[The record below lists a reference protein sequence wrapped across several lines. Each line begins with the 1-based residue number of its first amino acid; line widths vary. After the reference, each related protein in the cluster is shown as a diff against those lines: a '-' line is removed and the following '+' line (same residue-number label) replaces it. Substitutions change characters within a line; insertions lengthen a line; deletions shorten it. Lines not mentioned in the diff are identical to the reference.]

1 MAETFN
7 LISIIS
13 FIVALIFT
21 ILAVVLW
28 FAFKIPSVIG
38 DLSGRTAKKSIENLH
53 KHNDNPAS
61 IIYKPSSTNSSRS
74 KLTDTMEQDKKKPDS
89 KETHYETGLLNDNK
103 VEQYEG
109 EETGIL
115 LDDEATGM
123 LSDDNVTE
131 LLIDEEE
138 TGILTDENSKEVFED
153 DRKEEDLRKRKDSK
167 LTMIDETI
175 YIHTDEVIWWIN
187 KETYIFLFAKVLAN
201 D

>member
-1 MAETFN
+1 MMAETFN

-13 FIVALIFT
+13 FIVALIFVV
-21 ILAVVLW
+21 LAVVIW
-28 FAFKIPSVIG
+28 FVFKIPSVIG

-53 KHNDNPAS
+53 KYNDNPAS
-61 IIYKPSSTNSSRS
+61 IIYKPSSTNNSRA

-89 KETHYETGLLNDNK
+89 KETHYETGLLHDNK

-123 LSDDNVTE
+123 LSDANATE

-138 TGILTDENSKEVFED
+138 TGILTDDNTEETFEEDKE
-153 DRKEEDLRKRKDSK
+153 EEDLIKRRDSK

-175 YIHTDEVIWWIN
+175 YIHTDEVI
-187 KETYIFLFAKVLAN
+187 
-201 D
+201 

>member
-13 FIVALIFT
+13 FIVALIFVV
-21 ILAVVLW
+21 LAVVIW
-28 FAFKIPSVIG
+28 FVFKIPSVIG

-53 KHNDNPAS
+53 KYNDNPAS
-61 IIYKPSSTNSSRS
+61 IIYKPNSTNNSRA

-89 KETHYETGLLNDNK
+89 KETHYETGLLHDNK

-123 LSDDNVTE
+123 LSDANATE

-138 TGILTDENSKEVFED
+138 TGILTDDNTEETFEEDKE
-153 DRKEEDLRKRKDSK
+153 EEDLIKRRDSK

-175 YIHTDEVIWWIN
+175 YIHTDEVI
-187 KETYIFLFAKVLAN
+187 
-201 D
+201 